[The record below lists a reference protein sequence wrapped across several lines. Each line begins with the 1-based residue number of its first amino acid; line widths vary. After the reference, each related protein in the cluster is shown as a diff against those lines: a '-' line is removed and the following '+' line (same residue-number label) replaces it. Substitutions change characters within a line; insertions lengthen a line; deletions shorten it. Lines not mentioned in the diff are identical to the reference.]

1 LNGWEIAMAEKNR
14 DPNIVAIE
22 AVYAALKDLDAAVRN
37 RVLSSALALLG
48 VEARS
53 VPGVQQTTSTSQVRE
68 SVQQLRPVGLVEL
81 MNEKGPGTN
90 AQRIAVFAYYRDK
103 AEGNPRFSRS
113 DLEAYFSR
121 ARVPPAANYSRDFGE
136 AVRAGWIHEDG
147 TESYL
152 TTKGVEAVESSFEGE
167 RKYTVSKKKKPS
179 VKGRKGAKTRKKK

>member
-1 LNGWEIAMAEKNR
+1 MPEKGR
-14 DPNIVAIE
+14 DPTIVAIE

-48 VEARS
+48 VEAPRIPS
-53 VPGVQQTTSTSQVRE
+53 AQHTAIMSPGRE
-68 SVQQLRPVGLVEL
+68 LNQQLRPIGLVEL
-81 MNEKGPGTN
+81 MNEKKPGTN

-103 AEGNPRFSRS
+103 TEGNPRFGRS
-113 DLEAYFSR
+113 DLESYFSR

-147 TESYL
+147 AEFYL

-167 RKYTVSKKKKPS
+167 RKYSMSKKKKPS
-179 VKGRKGAKTRKKK
+179 AGGRTSAKRRQKK